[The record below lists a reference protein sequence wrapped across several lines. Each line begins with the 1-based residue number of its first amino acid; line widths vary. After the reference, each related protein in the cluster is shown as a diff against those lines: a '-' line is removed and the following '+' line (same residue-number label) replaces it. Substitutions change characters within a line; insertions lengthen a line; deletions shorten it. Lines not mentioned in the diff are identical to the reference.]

1 MQVNFLV
8 CGAQKSGT
16 TALDHA
22 LRQHPNICMS
32 TPKETHFF
40 DDDAQFEPQSKTNQ
54 PDYTHYHAHFKPAP
68 SQTLLGESTPIY
80 MYWNNCIQRIHTYN
94 PAMKLIIIL
103 RNPIERA
110 YSHWNMETARGNE
123 SEPFLDAIKREQDQ
137 RIGQDTNQSRIT
149 SYLDRGNYAK
159 QLNRIWSIFPKHQTH
174 ILKTES
180 LRDHPSQTMSSI
192 FTFLDL
198 PNAPI
203 QTDHLFAHPYPEPM
217 TKEIFAHLADHFT
230 PSIQHLESLLNWDC
244 SQWYTK
250 AGTTNTP

>member
-1 MQVNFLV
+1 
-8 CGAQKSGT
+8 
-16 TALDHA
+16 
-22 LRQHPNICMS
+22 
-32 TPKETHFF
+32 
-40 DDDAQFEPQSKTNQ
+40 
-54 PDYTHYHAHFKPAP
+54 
-68 SQTLLGESTPIY
+68 
-80 MYWNNCIQRIHTYN
+80 
-94 PAMKLIIIL
+94 MKLIIIL

-180 LRDHPSQTMSSI
+180 LRDHPTQTMSSI
-192 FTFLDL
+192 FKFLNL
-198 PNAPI
+198 PIAPI

-230 PSIQHLESLLNWDC
+230 SSIQHLESLLNWDC

-250 AGTTNTP
+250 ANTTNTS